1 MATKKRTT
9 TRKGPEKAPR
19 FVIAHSVIIT
29 ACAFIAGATAAG
41 TAMYALGLGFSGPV
55 ALAAAVFAG
64 ILAFTLDMV
73 PVVFAPVWARSG
85 WKLMIPGFAL
95 LLGFMLIGSALQVN
109 AVVTYDQAQNGK
121 QISEATE
128 RYNTAVY
135 TLDSILLPERDCLC
149 PQTRRADV
157 VQYDAKRKAPMLDKI
172 NAEREIAELRK
183 SDLPLTEMG
192 IALMIYQI
200 AAFLIRSIA
209 TAATARIQARND
221 ALYEKELKARK
232 RKTPAKRKAPQGG
245 GMRGNRP
252 SLRLVAAN
260 DI

>member
-9 TRKGPEKAPR
+9 TRKGPKKAPA
-19 FVIAHSVIIT
+19 FVIAHTIVVGV
-29 ACAFIAGATAAG
+29 CALIAGATAIGA
-41 TAMYALGLGFSGPV
+41 AMWTQALGLSGSL
-55 ALAAAVFAG
+55 AIAAAVFAG
-64 ILAFTLDMV
+64 ALAFLLDMV
-73 PVVFAPVWARSG
+73 PVAFAPVWARAG
-85 WKLMIPGFAL
+85 WRLMIPGLFL
-95 LLGFMLIGSALQVN
+95 LAGFMLVGSALQVN
-109 AVVTYDQAQNGK
+109 SIVTYDKAQKADQIQQATN
-121 QISEATE
+121 
-128 RYNTAVY
+128 RYNTAVHK
-135 TLDSILLPERDCLC
+135 LDSILLPERDCLC

-157 VQYDAKRKAPMLDKI
+157 VQYDAKRKAPMMDKI

-232 RKTPAKRKAPQGG
+232 RKAPAKRKAPQGG

-260 DI
+260 DL